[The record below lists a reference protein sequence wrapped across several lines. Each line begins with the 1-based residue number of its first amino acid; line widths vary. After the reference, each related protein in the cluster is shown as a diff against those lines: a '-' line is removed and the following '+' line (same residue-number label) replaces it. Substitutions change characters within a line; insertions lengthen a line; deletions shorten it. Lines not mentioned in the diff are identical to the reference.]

1 LRRDGVKISC
11 EQEKERM
18 TDKKVL
24 LAVLA
29 HPDDETFGTGGSL
42 AHYAR
47 AGVEVHLVCATRG
60 EVGEVDPALM
70 GEFKSIG
77 ELRENE
83 LRCAAGYLGLAGV
96 HFLNYRDSGMAG
108 SPENQHPQALAAADQ
123 NKVIGEVV
131 HYIRLLK
138 PQVVITFDPIG
149 GYMHPD
155 HIAIHKAADKA
166 FYAAADPAQYPDD
179 LPAYQPQKLYYHTFP
194 RGFLRT
200 TVWLMKLAGK
210 DPSRFGKNKDIDLMR
225 ISQARFPIHAAVDYR
240 DVVDRKNQAVA
251 CHASQ
256 GGMRIT
262 AGILDEL
269 RKVFGVSDQYM
280 RAYPAPTGRRERD
293 LFDGVF

>member
-1 LRRDGVKISC
+1 M
-11 EQEKERM
+11 QE
-18 TDKKVL
+18 KKVL

-47 AGVEVHLVCATRG
+47 QGVEVHLVCATRG
-60 EVGEVDPALM
+60 EVGDVDDTLM
-70 GEFKSIG
+70 GEFKTIG

-96 HFLNYRDSGMAG
+96 HFLDFRDSGMAG
-108 SPENQHPQALAAADQ
+108 SPENNHPQALAAADPQ
-123 NKVIGEVV
+123 KVIAEVV

-155 HIAIHKAADKA
+155 HIAIHKATDKA
-166 FYAAADPAQYPDD
+166 FYAAADPAQFPSD
-179 LPAYQPQKLYYHTFP
+179 LMAWQAQKLYYHTFP

-200 TVWLMKLAGK
+200 TVWLMKLTGK
-210 DPSRFGKNKDIDLMR
+210 DPSRFGKNKDINLLKV
-225 ISQARFPIHAAVDYR
+225 SQTHFPIHAAVDYR
-240 DVVDRKNQAVA
+240 DVIDETNKAVA

-256 GGMRIT
+256 GGLRIT
-262 AGILDEL
+262 GGVLDKLRRIFGIT
-269 RKVFGVSDQYM
+269 DQYM
-280 RAYPAPTGRRERD
+280 RAYPPPTKGRERD
-293 LFDGVF
+293 LFEGIP

>member
-1 LRRDGVKISC
+1 MT
-11 EQEKERM
+11 EKR
-18 TDKKVL
+18 VL

-47 AGVEVHLVCATRG
+47 IGVEVHLVCATRG
-60 EVGEVDPALM
+60 EVGEVDPALL
-70 GEFKSIG
+70 GDFNSIG
-77 ELRENE
+77 ELREHE

-96 HFLNYRDSGMAG
+96 HFLDYRDSGMAG
-108 SPENQHPQALAAADQ
+108 SPENHHPQALAAAEQ
-123 NKVIGEVV
+123 AQVIGDIV
-131 HYIRLLK
+131 HYIRLIK

-155 HIAIHKAADKA
+155 HIAIHKAADRA
-166 FYAAADPAQYPDD
+166 FYAAADPNLYPSD
-179 LPAYQPQKLYYHTFP
+179 LPVFQAQKLYYHTFP

-200 TVWLMKLAGK
+200 TVWLMKLTGK
-210 DPSRFGKNKDIDLMR
+210 DPSKFGKNKDINLTQ

-240 DVVDRKNQAVA
+240 DVIEKKALAVA

-262 AGILDEL
+262 GGVLDKL

-280 RAYPAPTGRRERD
+280 RAYPPPSGRRERD
-293 LFDGVF
+293 LFEGIA